1 MNLQFH
7 VEHYDLVGSTNDLA
21 RERAASGAAAG
32 LVIRADRQNAG
43 RGRRGRSWD
52 APPGNL
58 YCSLV
63 LRPDRAPAEIA
74 TLSFVTVIALGDVLS
89 ELLPQRLI
97 QHKWPNDLLVEGCKI
112 SGILLESAGGIS
124 GEIPALVVG
133 LGVNIVS
140 HPDQTLYPVT
150 DLMEQGAAPIT
161 VVALLDRFLARF
173 AAHYDRWLQ
182 GGFAA
187 VLPAWRQRAV
197 GIGSEIVVR
206 LENISLTG
214 CFVDLDSDGTLLL
227 AMADGKTRHIAAGD
241 IFLPGMTAAGADR
254 DTVPNDRG

>member
-21 RERAASGAAAG
+21 RERAASGADAG
-32 LVIRADRQNAG
+32 LVIRADRQSAG

-52 APPGNL
+52 APAGNL

-89 ELLPQRLI
+89 ELLPERLI

-112 SGILLESAGGIS
+112 SGILLESAGGLPS
-124 GEIPALVVG
+124 EVPALVVG
-133 LGVNIVS
+133 VGVNVVS

-161 VVALLDRFLARF
+161 VVALLDRFLTRF
-173 AAHYDRWLQ
+173 AEHYERWLQ

-187 VLPAWRQRAV
+187 ILPAWRQRAV
-197 GIGSEIVVR
+197 GIGNEIVVR
-206 LENISLTG
+206 LESTSLSG
-214 CFVDLDSDGTLLL
+214 RFVDLDHDGTLLL
-227 AMADGKTRHIAAGD
+227 AMADGQTRHIAAGD
-241 IFLPGMTAAGADR
+241 IFLPGMMAAGAKS
-254 DTVPNDRG
+254 TAAPSDRG